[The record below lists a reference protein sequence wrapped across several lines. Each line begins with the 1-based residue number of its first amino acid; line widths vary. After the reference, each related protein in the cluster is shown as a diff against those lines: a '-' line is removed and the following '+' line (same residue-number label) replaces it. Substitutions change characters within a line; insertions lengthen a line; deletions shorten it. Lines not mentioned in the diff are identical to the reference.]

1 MNHSKAKVNFKRSL
15 PISEQDKEREI
26 TNSQSNLQ
34 IGLSRSAKRIRYTT
48 VTADEGSRLIQNS
61 RNDIPTMAQGRKDVF
76 SQNPDIDERGKV

>member
-1 MNHSKAKVNFKRSL
+1 M
-15 PISEQDKEREI
+15 PISEQDNEREI

-34 IGLSRSAKRIRYTT
+34 TGLSRSIRYTT
-48 VTADEGSRLIQNS
+48 MTANEGSRLIQNS